1 MNFVGDNNR
10 VFEVVAL
17 SDTDS
22 FSQSEHICLIYDAYG
37 EEGEDIY
44 LFRGKSSGEDI
55 YLFRGKSSPFLSTS
69 VNLEQLDGKGRAR
82 R

>member
-10 VFEVVAL
+10 VFEVAAL

-44 LFRGKSSGEDI
+44 LFRGKSS
-55 YLFRGKSSPFLSTS
+55 PFLSTS